1 MSHSVSRRHGQHFS
15 LYVCVCVSCYGMA
28 LKQQPAVSS
37 VWHDLGVCYYHVMKV
52 VEGHQVK
59 LMAGNCVISLKQ
71 ALRLEPTNHCHWN
84 ALGVAAAHP
93 GSLFFFLLAGLREA
107 HHACQFYIYSVIQK
121 WDFCPTWVTHYS
133 DECES
138 LQISHLSG
146 QKCGNIATK
155 LSKFGILCTNLPLGR
170 LACTIFT
177 KFSAFIHVHRSLSR
191 F

>member
-1 MSHSVSRRHGQHFS
+1 VSHSVSRRHGQHFS

-84 ALGVAAAHP
+84 ALG
-93 GSLFFFLLAGLREA
+93 G
-107 HHACQFYIYSVIQK
+107 C
-121 WDFCPTWVTHYS
+121 
-133 DECES
+133 
-138 LQISHLSG
+138 
-146 QKCGNIATK
+146 
-155 LSKFGILCTNLPLGR
+155 
-170 LACTIFT
+170 
-177 KFSAFIHVHRSLSR
+177 RSSR
-191 F
+191 FFILLFTGRPPRSASCLPVLHLLSDPKMGFLPHMGDTLLR

>member
-1 MSHSVSRRHGQHFS
+1 MSHSVSRRHSQQRRHCVSQRVTSSWPAVEALCLIAFNVVIASSGDTVSHSVSRRHGQHFS

-121 WDFCPTWVTHYS
+121 WDFCPTWVT
-133 DECES
+133 
-138 LQISHLSG
+138 LL
-146 QKCGNIATK
+146 
-155 LSKFGILCTNLPLGR
+155 R
-170 LACTIFT
+170 
-177 KFSAFIHVHRSLSR
+177 
-191 F
+191 